1 MTFVSPSASSAG
13 PSVSASTS
21 SSGSHRLSDLAV
33 LGGLMLTLGLALIT
47 RFSDFRSAPFLL
59 FLFMI
64 GAGPI
69 LAAGIL
75 AAADGRLSGAL
86 LVLRSGLLALLA
98 ALIVDLA
105 VRWGGRLAGAG
116 VAALGGLWAY
126 AQIRRGGFW
135 SEATSR
141 LDAGLLVLVALG
153 TFLLSPFDPQAAV
166 PVGLLDYA
174 VKAPQFSLWLALG
187 IAWTALGLWLR
198 QREGW
203 AFIKSRRFL
212 AGGAVVLAGVV
223 ILLMYDDTHFVD
235 FGHYVPSIG
244 PAVHALRGGV
254 PMVDVYSVY
263 GFLPWFVYRL
273 VFAIFEPAFGPAAVL
288 VRLINLAY
296 FALLFAT
303 LLVVT
308 RRWVSAAWF
317 FVPAL
322 LIALCSHVQ
331 GFDGMWNLN
340 ALPMTM
346 GGRYLIP
353 AAMTLT
359 LAWKGGQPVRAVALP
374 LIGVAALSSIEILA
388 FALAPWGLCVL
399 CEAIRRRSPRYL
411 LQEVAWAIVDVGI
424 AQAILIGGIRVIYG
438 RWVDYGPYFSLFF
451 QFRPAEE
458 SIWSVTFPSLY
469 ALWFPI
475 GLVYFLVI
483 AVAMHRAFRLEPSST
498 LVERLLPVAS
508 LGMGPLTYFFGRPQE
523 GTLNV
528 VCLPFAVVAIAV
540 AQRVFVKPQRFGPAG
555 PVLRAVLAV
564 TFAFITADAFEHFMR
579 PLDPSRGNSSILRRC
594 LSPLGCRLDEL
605 PRHIGLALHT
615 DSLDRRTSVSAYVFD
630 ADGTRPRIEEA
641 RALVRRWGADDRQIA
656 LLADR
661 MPNRMAD
668 SDAAIGLT
676 TFMASGQWYPWSIS
690 APIIDGASRL
700 VEERTL
706 ARVSTVSDG
715 LLVILPNEEKTMA
728 PLNAAVL
735 KRLRARCELQ
745 LLERGR
751 YLSAFH
757 TQGCMR

>member
-1 MTFVSPSASSAG
+1 
-13 PSVSASTS
+13 
-21 SSGSHRLSDLAV
+21 V
-33 LGGLMLTLGLALIT
+33 LGGLMLMLGLALIA
-47 RFSDFRSAPFLL
+47 RSPNFRSAPFLL
-59 FLFMI
+59 FLFLI
-64 GAGPI
+64 GAGPV
-69 LAAGIL
+69 LAAGLL
-75 AAADGRLSGAL
+75 AAAGGRLAAAL
-86 LVLRSGLLALLA
+86 LVSRVVLLALLA

-105 VRWGGRLAGAG
+105 VRWGGWSAGAG
-116 VAALGGLWAY
+116 MLAIGGLWVY
-126 AQIRRGGFW
+126 AQIRQSGFW
-135 SEATSR
+135 SDASSR
-141 LDAGLLVLVALG
+141 LDAALLALVALT

-174 VKAPQFSLWLALG
+174 VKAPQFGLWLALG
-187 IAWTALGLWLR
+187 IAWTAFGLWLR

-203 AFIKSRRFL
+203 AFTKSRRFL
-212 AGGAVVLAGVV
+212 AGLAVGLVGVV

-263 GFLPWFVYRL
+263 GFLPWFVHRL
-273 VFAIFEPAFGPAAVL
+273 AFAIFEPAFGPAAVV

-296 FALLFAT
+296 FALLLTT

-322 LIALCSHVQ
+322 LIALCSHNP
-331 GFDGMWNLN
+331 GPDGMWNLN

-353 AAMTLT
+353 AAMALA
-359 LAWKGGQPVRAVALP
+359 LAWNGGRPARAVALP
-374 LIGVAALSSIEILA
+374 LIGVAALSSVEILA
-388 FALAPWGLCVL
+388 FTVAPWGLCAL
-399 CEAIRRRSPRYL
+399 GEAIRRRSPGYL
-411 LQEVAWAIVDVGI
+411 LQEGALVFVAVGI
-424 AQAILIGGIRVIYG
+424 AQAMLIGGVRVIYG
-438 RWVDYGPYFSLFF
+438 QWVDYAPYFSLFF

-475 GLVYFLVI
+475 GLAYFLVI
-483 AVAMHRAFRLEPSST
+483 AIAMHRAFLREPSGT
-498 LVERLLPVAS
+498 MVERLLPVAA

-528 VCLPFAVVAIAV
+528 ACLPFAVVAIAV
-540 AQRVFVKPQRFGPAG
+540 AQSVFVKPRRFGPAG
-555 PVLRAVLAV
+555 LVLRAVLVVA
-564 TFAFITADAFEHFMR
+564 FAFITADAFEHFMR
-579 PLDPSRGNSSILRRC
+579 PLDPSRGNASILRRC
-594 LSPLGCRLDEL
+594 LSPSGCRLDEV

-615 DSLDRRTSVSAYVFD
+615 DSLDRRTSVGAYVFE

-641 RALVRRWGADDRQIA
+641 RALVRRWGADDREIA

-661 MPNRMAD
+661 MPIRMAD

-676 TFMASGQWYPWSIS
+676 TFMATGQWYPWSIS

-700 VEERTL
+700 VEDRTL

-728 PLNAAVL
+728 PLGAAIL
-735 KRLRARCELQ
+735 QRLRTRCELR
-745 LLERGR
+745 LLEQGR

-757 TQGCMR
+757 TRGCMR